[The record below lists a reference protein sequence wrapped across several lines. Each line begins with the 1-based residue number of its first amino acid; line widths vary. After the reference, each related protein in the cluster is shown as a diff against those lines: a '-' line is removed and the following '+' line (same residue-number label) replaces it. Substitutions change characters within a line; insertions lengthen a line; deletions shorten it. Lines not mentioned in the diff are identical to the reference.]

1 MFTTNWPFPEDS
13 DLEVFDEGTVFAWK
27 GKMWE
32 FNNRTGKFVC
42 RGMAPE
48 VGPQKKPMKA
58 MKATKAMTAMSRAKK
73 PMKAMKAIVF
83 TFSKVL
89 LHSSKDFYIF

>member
-42 RGMAPE
+42 RGMAPGMAPE

-58 MKATKAMTAMSRAKK
+58 
-73 PMKAMKAIVF
+73 MKAMKAIVF